1 MMKLPMRTTFRTFL
15 YVMLLGCLTLGA
27 ALIAPTAV
35 RADNNKNH
43 KKQHYKRYYDR
54 NGRDYHEWNENENRA
69 YRVYLQENHR
79 EYREFR
85 IVRRPQRQEYF
96 GWRHSHPDTT
106 LFKVEIR

>member
-1 MMKLPMRTTFRTFL
+1 MTKPTLRTTVRTFL
-15 YVMLLGCLTLGA
+15 YVVLLGGLMLGA

-35 RADNNKNH
+35 RADNDNHH

-69 YRVYLQENHR
+69 YRAYLLENRR

-85 IVRRPQRQEYF
+85 VVRRPQRQEYF
-96 GWRHSHPDTT
+96 GWRHSHPDNT
-106 LFKVEIR
+106 LFKIEIR